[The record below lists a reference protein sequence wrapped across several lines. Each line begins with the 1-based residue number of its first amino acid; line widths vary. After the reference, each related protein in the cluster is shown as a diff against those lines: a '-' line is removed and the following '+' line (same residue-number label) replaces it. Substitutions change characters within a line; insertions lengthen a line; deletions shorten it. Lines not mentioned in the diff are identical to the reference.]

1 MRAAVVHQ
9 PGATPVLEQFTDPQP
24 GPGVSVGALV
34 AATLNPLDVAFVNDQ
49 FPLRRLQPPCIAGYE
64 AVVQLADGTRWY
76 VTAPPSPYGTLAEL
90 VPVPD
95 SDRFPVPA
103 GLDPALAAALGV
115 AGMAGWLALDYRAH
129 LQPGETVLVLGAGG
143 SAGRLAVQS
152 ARALGASLVVGAAR
166 GKDSSQAADLGADAV
181 VDLADEQ
188 AIDAGL
194 AAAPGGYDVIVDF
207 LWGGVAPHA
216 MNHAKRGARYVQVGN
231 AAGATS
237 TITGL
242 VLRNKLLTLVGHS
255 LFATP
260 AELRRSAYAQLA
272 GHAIDGKLN
281 MDMEQTRL
289 EDISGTWE
297 HLKTGASRKLVVT
310 PLRTRPPP
318 PPGAFPGMTP
328 QHRGTH
334 TVFTGWLD
342 QSALYGVLAQMDAL
356 GLVLVEVRR
365 MKPHEKSLEHRD
377 TRSP

>member
-9 PGATPVLEQFTDPQP
+9 PGDTPVLEQFTDPQP

-95 SDRFPVPA
+95 SDAFPVPA

-115 AGMAGWLALDYRAH
+115 AGTAGWLALDYRAH

-166 GKDSSQAADLGADAV
+166 RKDSSQAADLGADAV

-188 AIDAGL
+188 ATDAGL
-194 AAAPGGYDVIVDF
+194 AAAAPGGYDVIVDF

-260 AELRRSAYAQLA
+260 PSCAGPPTRDSQATRSTASSPWIWSRP
-272 GHAIDGKLN
+272 GWKTSSGPGSTSRPVHHANSWSRPD
-281 MDMEQTRL
+281 QL
-289 EDISGTWE
+289 EDVAVRCVHPLAHARLSSR
-297 HLKTGASRKLVVT
+297 TGI
-310 PLRTRPPP
+310 TRIPAVWRAYSAK
-318 PPGAFPGMTP
+318 PG
-328 QHRGTH
+328 
-334 TVFTGWLD
+334 
-342 QSALYGVLAQMDAL
+342 
-356 GLVLVEVRR
+356 
-365 MKPHEKSLEHRD
+365 
-377 TRSP
+377 